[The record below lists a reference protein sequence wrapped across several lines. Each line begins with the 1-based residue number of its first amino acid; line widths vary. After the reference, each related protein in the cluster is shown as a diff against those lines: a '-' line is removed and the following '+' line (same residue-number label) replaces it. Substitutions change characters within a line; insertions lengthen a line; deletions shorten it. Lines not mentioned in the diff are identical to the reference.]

1 MKILMLTPYLPY
13 PDSSGG
19 QIRTLNLLKHLCK
32 TNEITLVSLIKDKK
46 ENDNIKYLLKYCKKV
61 MTFPRSATPWTFKNI
76 LRTGFS
82 LDPFLIVR
90 NSAEGAKEAIAK
102 ELETGDYD
110 LIHAETFYVMPSLPK
125 TNIPTILVDQTI
137 EYLVYQHYVDE
148 TAPWFIRPLLQIDVE
163 KLKHSERYY
172 WRKADQVVAVSEAD
186 RVEMNKLEP
195 DLPVD
200 IVPNGV
206 NLDLFKKKTN
216 WDSKE
221 PTILFVSNFKWL
233 QNIEAA
239 LVLIK
244 EVYPLVK
251 KSIPKVKLLITGQ
264 FITDN
269 IKEAA
274 LNKKG
279 ITVTELPV
287 DDVDSLVKA
296 YHDSSVFAST
306 IKGPGGTRLKNLAAM
321 ASQLPIVS
329 TKVGVEGL
337 MVKDKAH
344 VLIGNTPEKIAE
356 LIVSVI
362 KSPKLAEKLA
372 TATRKHV
379 EENFDWRKIAVN
391 LDAIYQKLGQNEKLQ
406 K

>member
-19 QIRTLNLLKHLCK
+19 QIRTLNLLKYLCK
-32 TNEITLVSLIKDKK
+32 NNDITLISLIKNER
-46 ENDNIKYLLKYCKKV
+46 ENENIKHLLKYCKKV
-61 MTFPRSATPWTFKNI
+61 LTFPRSATPWTAKNI

-90 NSAEGAKEAIAK
+90 NSAPGVKEAVAK
-102 ELETGDYD
+102 ELESGQYD
-110 LIHAETFYVMPSLPK
+110 IIHAETFYVMPSIPK

-137 EYLVYQHYVDE
+137 EYLVYQHYVNE
-148 TAPWFIRPLLQIDVE
+148 TAPRFLRPLLQIDVE

-172 WRKADQVVAVSEAD
+172 WRRADQVIAVSVAD
-186 RVEMNKLEP
+186 KNEMNKLEP
-195 DLPVD
+195 NLSVE

-206 NLDLFKKKTN
+206 NLDLFQKKTS
-216 WDSKE
+216 WDSKD

-239 LVLIK
+239 HVLIK
-244 EVYPLVK
+244 KVFPLVQK
-251 KSIPKVKLLITGQ
+251 NLPKSKLLILGQ
-264 FITDN
+264 HITDD
-269 IKEAA
+269 IKESAVG
-274 LNKKG
+274 KKG
-279 ITVTELPV
+279 VTVTQIAD
-287 DDVDSLVKA
+287 DDVESLVRA

-337 MVKDKAH
+337 KVKDKIH
-344 VLIGNTPEKIAE
+344 VLIGNTPEKIAD
-356 LIVSVI
+356 LIIKVI
-362 KSPKLAEKLA
+362 KNPPLAKKLAL
-372 TATRKHV
+372 TTRQHV
-379 EENFDWRKIAVN
+379 EDNFDWRKIAVS
-391 LDAIYQKLGQNEKLQ
+391 LDSIYQKLEK

>member
-1 MKILMLTPYLPY
+1 MLTPYLPY

-19 QIRTLNLLKHLCK
+19 QIRTLNLLKYLCK
-32 TNEITLVSLIKDKK
+32 NNEITLVSLIKDDK
-46 ENDNIKYLLKYCKKV
+46 ENKNTKHLLQYCKKV
-61 MTFPRSATPWTFKNI
+61 MTFPRSASPWTVKNI
-76 LRTGFS
+76 LKTGFS

-102 ELETGDYD
+102 ELESGDYD

-148 TAPWFIRPLLQIDVE
+148 TAPWYLRPLLQIDVK
-163 KLKHSERYY
+163 KLKHSERFY
-172 WRKADQVVAVSEAD
+172 WRQADQVIAVSEAD
-186 RVEMNKLEP
+186 RIEMNKLEP
-195 DLPVD
+195 HLHVD

-216 WDSKE
+216 WSSAE

-239 LVLIK
+239 HVLVKDVFPI
-244 EVYPLVK
+244 VK
-251 KSIPKVKLLITGQ
+251 KSLPNAKLLIIGQ
-264 FITDN
+264 HITED
-269 IKEAA
+269 IKQSAVG
-274 LNKKG
+274 KKG
-279 ITVTELPV
+279 VTVTEIAD

-296 YHDSSVFAST
+296 YHNSSVFAST

-337 MVKDKAH
+337 KVRDKVH
-344 VLIGNTPEKIAE
+344 VLIGNTPEKIAQ
-356 LIVSVI
+356 LIVKVI

-372 TATRKHV
+372 TTTRHHV
-379 EENFDWRKIAVN
+379 EENFDWRKIAIS
-391 LDAIYQKLGQNEKLQ
+391 LDAIYQKIGKNE
-406 K
+406 